1 VVGVFAFGGE
11 FSSWYF
17 DFGMNDFGEINHEAT
32 KSAKGRKKRREK
44 RVVFNLLVSRANSKI
59 YRFSDHLI

>member
-17 DFGMNDFGEINHEAT
+17 DFGMNDFGEINHVRGASRRDSNEEREG
-32 KSAKGRKKRREK
+32 KKGRKEL
-44 RVVFNLLVSRANSKI
+44 FLI
-59 YRFSDHLI
+59 Y